1 MIPGGV
7 DCSLQPSYFN
17 YNESVSYKND
27 YSLNSTTDAGI
38 LNKVITCSLSRREE
52 SSKHKLSDFLIVCP
66 QGQKNI
72 ENRF

>member
-1 MIPGGV
+1 MKLV
-7 DCSLQPSYFN
+7 SCVY
-17 YNESVSYKND
+17 YNDHEVSGY
-27 YSLNSTTDAGI
+27 
-38 LNKVITCSLSRREE
+38 SLSRREE